1 MCSCD
6 SLKVTTDY
14 NTEIC
19 VSCGIEQPV
28 GITQEFVYMPGANLL
43 RSYSRNE
50 RWRNLIRKITG
61 YHSGPP
67 PRDPVWK
74 YLESHK
80 PFETPKNIIT
90 CLRKSKLVN
99 KHYQNIFIFTK
110 IFSPTYVMPKY
121 NPEVSKRLE
130 SYFDF
135 VYTLWNR
142 HFGKRPFFS
151 YNWLIEQSLELFNY
165 TEYKPYVK
173 LLVCSK
179 RRRKYEALMFKLY
192 GIHLELLDYKPP
204 RAHSQYEISS
214 SLNLQNQSGALSHLL
229 GLPSVARKSD

>member
-142 HFGKRPFFS
+142 HFGKRSFFS

-165 TEYKPYVK
+165 TEYKPFVK

-179 RRRKYEALMFKLY
+179 RRRKYESLMFKLY
-192 GIHLELLDYKPP
+192 GIHLALLDYKPQ
-204 RAHSQYEISS
+204 RDHSQCEKSS
-214 SLNLQNQSGALSHLL
+214 SLNLQSQLNVLSSPLALLQAAHKL
-229 GLPSVARKSD
+229 D

>member
-19 VSCGIEQPV
+19 ISCGIEQPV

-61 YHSGPP
+61 YHCGPP

-74 YLESHK
+74 HLESHK
-80 PFETPKNIIT
+80 PFKIPRDIIT

-110 IFSPTYVMPKY
+110 IFSPYIIPEY
-121 NPEVSKRLE
+121 NPEVSTRLE
-130 SYFDF
+130 SYFEF
-135 VYTLWNR
+135 VYLLWNR

-151 YNWLIEQSLELFNY
+151 YNWLIEQSLELFNF
-165 TEYKPYVK
+165 TEYKPFVK

-179 RRRKYEALMFKLY
+179 RRRKYESLMFKLY
-192 GIHLELLDYKPP
+192 GIHLALLDYKPQ
-204 RAHSQYEISS
+204 RDRSQCERLN
-214 SLNLQNQSGALSHLL
+214 SLNLQSQSSALSYLL
-229 GLPSVARKSD
+229 